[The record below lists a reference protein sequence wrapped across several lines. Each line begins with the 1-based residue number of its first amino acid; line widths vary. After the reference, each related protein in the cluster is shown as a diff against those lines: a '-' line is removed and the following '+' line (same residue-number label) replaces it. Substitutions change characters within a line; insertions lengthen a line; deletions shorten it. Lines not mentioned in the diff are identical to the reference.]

1 MSDSHQIRPKS
12 NLVFAGAN
20 YLLLSGLAVA
30 EVYQGFTPGALTLLT
45 WLALLGYCNHLVLVM
60 PKIKTT
66 ADQLTIINPFRTHRL
81 NWADIKEIDAR
92 YTMYVYALG
101 ERIHA
106 WAAPVPG
113 RYHSRSVLPNDL
125 RGSTLRGENSIKAG
139 ELPNSHSGVALII
152 CRRVWEANRDARG
165 GNELSTNF
173 WHFREIT
180 ITAILGA
187 ITALATFL

>member
-1 MSDSHQIRPKS
+1 MSESHQIRPRS

-20 YLLLSGLAVA
+20 YLLLTGLAIA
-30 EVYQGFTPGALTLLT
+30 EIYEGITASAVTVFT

-60 PKIKTT
+60 PKIRTT
-66 ADQLTIINPFRTHRL
+66 AGELTIINPFRTHRL
-81 NWADIKEIDAR
+81 NWGEIDEIDAR
-92 YTMYVYALG
+92 YTMYVHALG

-113 RYHSRSVLPNDL
+113 RYHSRNVLPNDL
-125 RGSTLRGENSIKAG
+125 RGSTLRGESSIKAG

-152 CRRVWEANRDARG
+152 CRREWETHRNAGTSDQP
-165 GNELSTNF
+165 STNF

-180 ITAILGA
+180 LTAILGV
-187 ITALATFL
+187 ITALATLF